1 MIIKSIHTYPIF
13 LALFG
18 WYSTGVCYRQSHNSL
33 AIVKEWDKY
42 AWWLESR
49 GSDGGG
55 DSRDGAGRVG
65 YAFDFHGPP
74 MRCGVY
80 LMKLIQSM
88 LQRAETIFFLTS
100 WMVGRH
106 IPSSGGNCLPRLLKT
121 LSAFPI
127 CDFYSNLDQH
137 TIHTFEYMYTIQLPG
152 NGFPVSRIFGSIFF
166 SSWNIFKDWGKW
178 RLKPLS
184 NRSKLENHIHIGT

>member
-49 GSDGGG
+49 GSGRGGTLWMG
-55 DSRDGAGRVG
+55 GQGRVCVWFPWTPHEVWCV
-65 YAFDFHGPP
+65 FDEVNTIDAAESRNHIFPHFMDGRSTHP
-74 MRCGVY
+74 
-80 LMKLIQSM
+80 LIRRQLFAS
-88 LQRAETIFFLTS
+88 TS
-100 WMVGRH
+100 QNFKCVPNMWF
-106 IPSSGGNCLPRLLKT
+106 ITLIWISILL
-121 LSAFPI
+121 
-127 CDFYSNLDQH
+127 
-137 TIHTFEYMYTIQLPG
+137 HTFEYMYTIQLPG

-166 SSWNIFKDWGKW
+166 FI
-178 RLKPLS
+178 LKY
-184 NRSKLENHIHIGT
+184 I

>member
-55 DSRDGAGRVG
+55 TLGMGQGRVCVWFPWTPHEVWCV
-65 YAFDFHGPP
+65 FDEVNTIDAAESRNHIFPHFMDGRSTHP
-74 MRCGVY
+74 
-80 LMKLIQSM
+80 LIRRQLFAS
-88 LQRAETIFFLTS
+88 TS
-100 WMVGRH
+100 QNFKCVPNMW
-106 IPSSGGNCLPRLLKT
+106 
-121 LSAFPI
+121 
-127 CDFYSNLDQH
+127 FYSNLDQH

>member
-1 MIIKSIHTYPIF
+1 MEKHDHQKHTPYFSPYLDGIVLVCATVKAIIVWLLSRNGINMRGDWSPEDR
-13 LALFG
+13 
-18 WYSTGVCYRQSHNSL
+18 TGR
-33 AIVKEWDKY
+33 
-42 AWWLESR
+42 
-49 GSDGGG
+49 G

-106 IPSSGGNCLPRLLKT
+106 IPSSGGNCLPQLLKT

-137 TIHTFEYMYTIQLPG
+137 TIHYR
-152 NGFPVSRIFGSIFF
+152 N
-166 SSWNIFKDWGKW
+166 SSF
-178 RLKPLS
+178 LLYE
-184 NRSKLENHIHIGT
+184 NR

>member
-1 MIIKSIHTYPIF
+1 M
-13 LALFG
+13 
-18 WYSTGVCYRQSHNSL
+18 
-33 AIVKEWDKY
+33 
-42 AWWLESR
+42 R
-49 GSDGGG
+49 GDWSPEDRAGRG
-55 DSRDGAGRVG
+55 DSREGGQGG

-127 CDFYSNLDQH
+127 SDL
-137 TIHTFEYMYTIQLPG
+137 
-152 NGFPVSRIFGSIFF
+152 
-166 SSWNIFKDWGKW
+166 
-178 RLKPLS
+178 
-184 NRSKLENHIHIGT
+184 

>member
-1 MIIKSIHTYPIF
+1 MRGDWSPEDR
-13 LALFG
+13 
-18 WYSTGVCYRQSHNSL
+18 TGR
-33 AIVKEWDKY
+33 
-42 AWWLESR
+42 
-49 GSDGGG
+49 G

-127 CDFYSNLDQH
+127 CDFTLIWIGILYIPLNICTQFSYLEMDFQSLGFSEVFFFH
-137 TIHTFEYMYTIQLPG
+137 LEIYLKIEG
-152 NGFPVSRIFGSIFF
+152 NE
-166 SSWNIFKDWGKW
+166 D
-178 RLKPLS
+178 
-184 NRSKLENHIHIGT
+184 

>member
-1 MIIKSIHTYPIF
+1 M
-13 LALFG
+13 
-18 WYSTGVCYRQSHNSL
+18 
-33 AIVKEWDKY
+33 
-42 AWWLESR
+42 
-49 GSDGGG
+49 
-55 DSRDGAGRVG
+55 
-65 YAFDFHGPP
+65 
-74 MRCGVY
+74 Y

-137 TIHTFEYMYTIQLPG
+137 TTSTYLVSIHNSVLNNFFEL
-152 NGFPVSRIFGSIFF
+152 
-166 SSWNIFKDWGKW
+166 FK
-178 RLKPLS
+178 S
-184 NRSKLENHIHIGT
+184 